1 MNTLFLAH
9 LGATLAM
16 VGLIWV
22 VQLVHYPLFA
32 QVGAD
37 TFGAYHTAHTRQIT
51 WIVAPTMGIEL
62 VTGGA
67 LVAVPPSGVPSAAL
81 WLGFALLLVVWGS
94 TALIQMPLHARLAR
108 GFDMLLIERLV
119 ATNWLRT
126 LAWSARAALVLWMTG
141 RML

>member
-1 MNTLFLAH
+1 
-9 LGATLAM
+9 
-16 VGLIWV
+16 
-22 VQLVHYPLFA
+22 
-32 QVGAD
+32 
-37 TFGAYHTAHTRQIT
+37 
-51 WIVAPTMGIEL
+51 MGIEL